1 MSVFNGSE
9 SVQESNRNS
18 IKHKTFMQWQVLRRS
33 RPSGKSGYY
42 STASQTQMLTDRMAM
57 GDALYGQ

>member
-1 MSVFNGSE
+1 MSVFNDSE

-33 RPSGKSGYY
+33 RPSGKSRYY
-42 STASQTQMLTDRMAM
+42 STASQTQMPKDRMAM
-57 GDALYGQ
+57 GDAFYGQ